1 MGSEENKKTGY
12 IQLFRS
18 FTKWEWFHDRNTLQV
33 FLYCIL
39 SANHRENKY
48 KGTLIPRGSF
58 VSSYD
63 FIAKECSLT
72 PRQVRTAI
80 KHLKM
85 SGEVSTIFNG
95 KGLIIS
101 IKKYNEYQSEVKQVS
116 SKSQAK
122 VKQKSSKCHLTIMNN
137 NDNKDNNV
145 VVVDNDYYND
155 SFFQEFWDAYGKHGF
170 IDDVYAYWLTL
181 NIDEEL
187 KEKIVYG
194 AKRYTKETD
203 WRNMVYPRNF
213 LKNQLWK
220 NYKEE
225 KKEDDREWF

>member
-1 MGSEENKKTGY
+1 MN
-12 IQLFRS
+12 I
-18 FTKWEWFHDRNTLQV
+18 
-33 FLYCIL
+33 
-39 SANHRENKY
+39 
-48 KGTLIPRGSF
+48 
-58 VSSYD
+58 
-63 FIAKECSLT
+63 
-72 PRQVRTAI
+72 
-80 KHLKM
+80 
-85 SGEVSTIFNG
+85 
-95 KGLIIS
+95 
-101 IKKYNEYQSEVKQVS
+101 
-116 SKSQAK
+116 
-122 VKQKSSKCHLTIMNN
+122 KQKSSKCHLTIMNN

-145 VVVDNDYYND
+145 VVVDNDYNND

-194 AKRYTKETD
+194 AKQYTKETD

-225 KKEDDREWF
+225 KKEDEINEW